1 MGMIKIETVGSFP
14 NQTKTFSAMQ
24 HGHAD
29 AVAKAITWLSDE
41 MLPRAIRQDHNLH
54 DQNERPEG
62 PFGSKGNL

>member
-41 MLPRAIRQDHNLH
+41 RTTTCTIKMSAPKGPSGAKAICD
-54 DQNERPEG
+54 G
-62 PFGSKGNL
+62 TAA